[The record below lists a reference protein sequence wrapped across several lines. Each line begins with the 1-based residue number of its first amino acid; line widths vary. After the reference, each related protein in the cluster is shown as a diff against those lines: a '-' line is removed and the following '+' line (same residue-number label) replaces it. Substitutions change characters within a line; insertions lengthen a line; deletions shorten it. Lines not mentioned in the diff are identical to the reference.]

1 MRVRWAVGVFVGLG
15 VAGLWACG
23 GGGDGGGTTGPPTQ
37 PPGAGTVTGR
47 VTNLAGAGIP
57 GIIVHLRQLGAA
69 ADAKPTQTTNAQ
81 GSYTFTQVA
90 AGDYRVFI
98 ELPDTFSADGRPT
111 EDTVA
116 VQAGATATAATF
128 QLRLKTGT
136 VAGVVTDTGN
146 VLLPNRTVVLRRS
159 GTTDSA
165 TATTASSG
173 SYSFGNVTVGQYTVS
188 VRLQCG
194 EQAGAVSLTVPD
206 QQTATANIQVTTR
219 GPGFL
224 LSCEVQPIFSRSCGI
239 AGCHSGGSSAE
250 PPEKPMDLSTA
261 ANTRANTINVKS
273 AQQPTIDRIKP
284 FFADSASSYLVCK
297 IIPNCVLRVLSRM
310 PLTGTL
316 LTTAQIDTIR
326 TWIAQGAK
334 DAP

>member
-1 MRVRWAVGVFVGLG
+1 MRVRSAVGVFVGFG

-23 GGGDGGGTTGPPTQ
+23 GGGDGGGATGPPTQ

-47 VTNLAGAGIP
+47 VTSLTGAGIP

-98 ELPDTFSADGRPT
+98 ELPDTFSANGRPT
-111 EDTVA
+111 EDTIA

-146 VLLPNRTVVLRRS
+146 VLAPLPNRTVVLRRS

-194 EQAGAVSLTVPD
+194 EQAGAVALTVPD
-206 QQTATANIQVTTR
+206 QQTAAANIQVTTR

-224 LSCEVQPIFSRSCGI
+224 LSCEVQPIFTRSCGT
-239 AGCHSGGSSAE
+239 AGCHSGAS
-250 PPEKPMDLSTA
+250 PEEGMDLSTA
-261 ANTRANTINVKS
+261 ARVKATAINVFS
-273 AQQPTIDRIKP
+273 NQQPTILRIKP